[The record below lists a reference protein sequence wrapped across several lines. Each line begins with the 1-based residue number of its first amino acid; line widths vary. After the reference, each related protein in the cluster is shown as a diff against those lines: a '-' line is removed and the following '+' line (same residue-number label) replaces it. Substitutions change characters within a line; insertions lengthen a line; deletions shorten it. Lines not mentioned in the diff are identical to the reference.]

1 MANMSL
7 NVNMENLTEEERN
20 QLLALV
26 KKSTEEKPKVWK
38 PKDDEEYYY
47 ILPNGTV
54 SHESKFYKPLYANH
68 YRNYL
73 SNKEGRY
80 SIGNCY
86 RTEKEALFAL
96 NKQKVITELKRFAQ
110 EHNEK
115 IDWNNDD
122 QPKYHLCYSYF
133 SDSILI
139 SFAYYKKLNVI
150 SFTSREIAQQAIKT
164 IGADRLKKYYFEV

>member
-47 ILPNGTV
+47 ILPNGNV

-68 YRNYL
+68 YKNYL

-96 NKQKVITELKRFAQ
+96 EKLKVIAELKRFAQ
-110 EHNEK
+110 ERNDK
-115 IDWNNDD
+115 IYWNNGSW
-122 QPKYHLCYSYF
+122 KYC
-133 SDSILI
+133 I
-139 SFAYYKKLNVI
+139 AYDYTANKVI
-150 SFTSREIAQQAIKT
+150 YMSAMTSKRNDIYFTSEEIAQQAIKT